1 MNAIEA
7 EALAKQQYRINIG
20 IARLSGKRVT
30 KKVKKHAEDMAIVCV
45 IPMMLRDTIEEV
57 LEKDDK
63 DKIKKESKND
73 RSEQN
78 DSYW

>member
-7 EALAKQQYRINIG
+7 KALAEQQYHINIG

-45 IPMMLRDTIEEV
+45 IPMMLRDTIENLV
-57 LEKDDK
+57 K
-63 DKIKKESKND
+63 DKPDDQI
-73 RSEQN
+73 
-78 DSYW
+78 